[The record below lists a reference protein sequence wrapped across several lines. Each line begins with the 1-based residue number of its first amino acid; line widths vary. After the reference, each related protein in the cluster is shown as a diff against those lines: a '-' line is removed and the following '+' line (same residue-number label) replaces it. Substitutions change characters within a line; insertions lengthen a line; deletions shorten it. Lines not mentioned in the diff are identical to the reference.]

1 MSKIIASSA
10 IRGAHQIVRD
20 AEDYLAKA
28 IAAKGSDCAVGFP
41 DTAYSL
47 PVIYSLLGERVDRLS
62 DMQKILDE
70 CHRLLPPVPSE
81 TSVAALSGRHSGCGH
96 RHLVCLRNHRGLQVS
111 HRPQP
116 GRRHLAG
123 RGQ

>member
-10 IRGAHQIVRD
+10 IRGAHRIVRD
-20 AEDYLAKA
+20 AEDCLAKA
-28 IAAKGSDCAVGFP
+28 IAAKGIDCAVGFP

-70 CHRLLPPVPSE
+70 CNRLLPAVPSE
-81 TSVAALSGRHSGCGH
+81 NLWLPYLGGTLDCGH
-96 RHLVCLRNHRGLQVS
+96 RHAVRLRDYRGLQVP
-111 HRPQP
+111 HRAHT
-116 GRRHLAG
+116 R
-123 RGQ
+123 